1 MEEDIREKL
10 ENFFNKYRKVS
21 YGAKEILIRADCEP
35 EGVFFLTEG
44 VVRMYAV
51 SASGEEVVIN
61 VFKPVSFFP
70 MGWVL
75 NDNKSHFYFEAIN
88 DVKVIKA
95 PKDEFLR
102 FLKSEPEV
110 VFNLLKRIYQGLE
123 GYFSRM
129 EYLMSGNAQSRL
141 ITEILIFAKRL
152 GVATKNGVKVNL
164 KMTEK
169 DLAAQTGIARE
180 TVSREI
186 HKLKEKG
193 LIEFDNSII
202 TVLSI
207 DDLEQEL
214 TSI

>member
-1 MEEDIREKL
+1 MDEDVRRKL
-10 ENFFNKYRKVS
+10 EVFFSKYRKVS
-21 YGAKEILIRADCEP
+21 YDAKEILIRADCDP
-35 EGVFFLTEG
+35 DGVFYLTEG

-61 VFKPVSFFP
+61 IFKPISFFP

-75 NDNKSHFYFEAIN
+75 NDTKSHFYFEALN
-88 DVKVIKA
+88 AVRVIKA
-95 PKDEFLR
+95 PKEEFIK
-102 FLKSEPEV
+102 FLKAEPEV
-110 VFNLLKRIYQGLE
+110 GFDLLKRIYKGLD

-152 GVATKNGVKVNL
+152 GVVSQTGVKVNL

-193 LIEFDNSII
+193 LIAFENSII
-202 TVLSI
+202 TVLNI